1 MMSIICIPY
10 NISFVSLYALL
21 LSHPTRVRGLKWE
34 IGKKAKMIG
43 NVAPHPGAWIE
54 MKNSYGRDELTAGVA
69 PHPGAWIE
77 INSNTVIIQTDSRSH
92 PTRVRGL
99 KYGQVLEP

>member
-77 INSNTVIIQTDSRSH
+77 IIKEIPTKIAASRRT
-92 PTRVRGL
+92 PPGCVD
-99 KYGQVLEP
+99 